1 MKKLLLLIYVAC
13 LLVFSVFLVPW
24 SGRSGAAKL
33 PTALGYAPAWAPPA
47 HDDFAV
53 VLDLPRLSTTVLAL
67 TIVFAILLYLR
78 REPRP
83 ATTRPRLRSIVTGSG
98 GMLCGGASGLVLAE
112 AYREPLAVA
121 LCMAILGAIVGL
133 AGACRDARLLWAMVR

>member
-1 MKKLLLLIYVAC
+1 V
-13 LLVFSVFLVPW
+13 
-24 SGRSGAAKL
+24 

-47 HDDFAV
+47 HDNFAV

-78 REPRP
+78 REPLP
-83 ATTRPRLRSIVTGSG
+83 ATTRPRLRSIVTGSS

-121 LCMAILGAIVGL
+121 LCMAILGAIAWGAVWAWLVTAAFRDIMRGGL
-133 AGACRDARLLWAMVR
+133 YGGAAA